1 MENQGL
7 TLSENVL
14 KQIESIQ
21 FSNQKL
27 SDFKITK
34 HLNYQNDIG
43 GLKLPFTYEEVV
55 KNPTILAAASKK

>member
-1 MENQGL
+1 MESQGL
-7 TLSENVL
+7 TLNENVI

-34 HLNYQNDIG
+34 HLNYQNSIG

-55 KNPTILAAASKK
+55 KNPAILSTASKK